1 MSQPFTLQFQVAE
14 EENDT
19 LLRSYLLEKNISR
32 KALTDIKAD
41 GLLLVNGQEENVQYM
56 LKSGDSITVQFPPE
70 SGSEQMKGEDLPLDI
85 IYEDDYLLA
94 VNKPAGISTIPS
106 RQHPSGTLANAIVHY
121 YEQIGHCGAVHF
133 VNRLDLDTSGLV
145 LIAKHRH
152 THHLFS
158 LAQEEQAI
166 VKKYLAIIPGKP
178 EIPEDRIDQPIAR
191 TSDSII
197 KREVRPDGQTASTIY
212 TTLSTFSYQNETCS
226 LIQLHLLT
234 GRTHQIRVHMSWLG
248 HPLLGDSLYD
258 GDCTNMQR
266 QALHCTFLQ
275 FQHPVTGETIT
286 IEAPLPDDMKSLL
299 PE

>member
-56 LKSGDSITVQFPPE
+56 LNSGDSITVQFPLE

-197 KREVRPDGQTASTIY
+197 KREVRPDGQMASTIY
-212 TTLSTFSYQNETCS
+212 TTLSTFSYQNKICS
-226 LIQLHLLT
+226 LVQLHLLT